1 MHNSNLVKAIAED
14 HISKLLALA
23 EEEAKENTE
32 QSRALE
38 KRYVRL
44 AQRISAHYKV
54 KISAKLKSRIC
65 KKCGNFLVPGVNC
78 KVRISRLSGKK
89 LLIYI
94 CECGAKT
101 KVVLKE

>member
-23 EEEAKENTE
+23 EEQAKENTE

-54 KISAKLKSRIC
+54 KIPAKLKNRIC

-101 KVVLKE
+101 KVVLKD